1 MSPAKRF
8 RVGHKSFRVRSS
20 DPADQYLKLIHGR
33 FEPNLQTLCRRVLSD
48 GAVAMDV
55 GANIGATALIMSA
68 FVGHG
73 RVIAV
78 EPGPKAF
85 AALCDNVQTNGAGA
99 VECHNYALSSTSG
112 RVAFR
117 EDSSFGHLVDDP
129 SQATGDPAGVA
140 VRTLD
145 DLVESLQLQ
154 RLDFLKIDTE
164 GFEPQVLAGAQAT
177 LARFR
182 PIVYLE
188 LNAWTLLAHGA
199 NNPLEFLRALTEQYP
214 HMARVKRFT
223 NRLIL
228 ETVEGPAEHR
238 ANVLAHDNLV
248 YFNAFN
254 DLVLFPDEAAAARF
268 ADIMAP
274 RSEVV
279 RAGLIRR
286 ALRRIGRLLPLA

>member
-1 MSPAKRF
+1 MSPARTF
-8 RVGHKSFRVRSS
+8 QVGNKTFRVRSS

-68 FVGHG
+68 FVGKG

-85 AALCDNVQTNGAGA
+85 AALCENVRANGAGA
-99 VECHNYALSSTSG
+99 VECHNVALSSDGG
-112 RVAFR
+112 RTVFL
-117 EDSSFGHLVDDP
+117 EDSSFGHLDLDASPGLDDP
-129 SQATGDPAGVA
+129 RAVA

-145 DLVESLQLQ
+145 DLVESLGLQ

-164 GFEPQVLAGAQAT
+164 GFEPQVLAGAQAA
-177 LARFR
+177 LARFA
-182 PIVYLE
+182 PIIYLE
-188 LNAWTLLAHGA
+188 LNAWTLMAHGG
-199 NNPLEFLRALTEQYP
+199 NNMLEFLRALAEQYP

-228 ETVEGPAEHR
+228 ETVEGPPDHR
-238 ANVLAHDNLV
+238 ARVLAHENLT

-254 DLVLFPDEAAAARF
+254 DLVLFPDEAAAGRF
-268 ADIMAP
+268 ADIMQP
-274 RSEVV
+274 RGQVV
-279 RAGLIRR
+279 RAGFFRR
-286 ALRRIGRLLPLA
+286 ALRWMRR